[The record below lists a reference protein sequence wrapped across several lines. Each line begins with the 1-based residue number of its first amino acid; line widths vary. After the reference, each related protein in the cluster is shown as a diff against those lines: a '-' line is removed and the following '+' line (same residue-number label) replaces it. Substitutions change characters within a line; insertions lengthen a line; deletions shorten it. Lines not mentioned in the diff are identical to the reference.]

1 MKKIIIAFF
10 TLALA
15 ISVNTNCDLL
25 NPPLDMDSDGIN
37 NSVDNCTE
45 VPNPNQADS
54 DGDQVGNVCDNCSNV
69 SNSNQVDSNNDGVG
83 DACEVA
89 SSGIEDAINSIS
101 KAKIKEFL
109 YWLADDARRGR
120 LPGDDEDT
128 LNYIENK
135 FREAGLSAVNG
146 SFRQK
151 FVFYDDLFGLLP
163 EVSEVNTANIVGMLK
178 GNDPD
183 LKDEIIVIGA
193 HHDHGGVWPD
203 GVMNGA
209 DDNASGTVGVINAAF
224 ALSQVKSELKRTV
237 LFMTF
242 GAEEWGLIG
251 SKYYCSNP
259 LLPLNKTVYMIN
271 LDMIG
276 YYSTNGLDFRG
287 GNNSDVVAPIIDNLL
302 YKYTSLNGQ
311 LTNDSGGG
319 SDHVPFRDNN
329 VPVVALHTG
338 LHDCYHKACDDSD
351 KIDYNGLTQILKLA
365 TELTFEVAQNE
376 ESPRNERYIQ
386 PHYEGADLYDHGVA
400 PFKQFLY

>member
-69 SNSNQVDSNNDGVG
+69 SNSNQVDSDNDGVG

-151 FVFYDDLFGLLP
+151 FVFYDDFFGLLP

-271 LDMIG
+271 MDMIG
-276 YYSTNGLDFRG
+276 YHSTNGVEFSG
-287 GNNSDVVAPIIDNLL
+287 INNSDVVAPIMDNLL
-302 YKYTSLNGQ
+302 SKYTSLDAS
-311 LTNDSGGG
+311 LPTNIAGG
-319 SDHVPFRDNN
+319 SDHVSFMNENIPIFDLFTNF
-329 VPVVALHTG
+329 HG
-338 LHDCYHKACDDSD
+338 CYHKPCDDAD
-351 KIDYNGLTQILKLA
+351 LIDYNGMTQILKL
-365 TELTFEVAQNE
+365 TIELTYEVVQSH
-376 ESPRNERYIQ
+376 ESPRNARYIQ
-386 PHYEGADLYDHGVA
+386 PDYEGAILYGRDVA
-400 PFKQFLY
+400 PF